1 MIKMLHSIQH
11 DSPIPIVIEDE
22 KIVNMDSFGT
32 TKMLGVDH
40 NSNSLD
46 YSVSGIKDSAD
57 FRIDLICPIEVDS
70 NVNDHTSRSCHWECS
85 VKKDALKNFASFTG
99 KYLCWSLF
107 LIKLQAL
114 LKYTR
119 QQFLA

>member
-1 MIKMLHSIQH
+1 MLRSIQH

-46 YSVSGIKDSAD
+46 YSVSY
-57 FRIDLICPIEVDS
+57 
-70 NVNDHTSRSCHWECS
+70 S
-85 VKKDALKNFASFTG
+85 VTLEQTTI
-99 KYLCWSLF
+99 SL
-107 LIKLQAL
+107 
-114 LKYTR
+114 
-119 QQFLA
+119 